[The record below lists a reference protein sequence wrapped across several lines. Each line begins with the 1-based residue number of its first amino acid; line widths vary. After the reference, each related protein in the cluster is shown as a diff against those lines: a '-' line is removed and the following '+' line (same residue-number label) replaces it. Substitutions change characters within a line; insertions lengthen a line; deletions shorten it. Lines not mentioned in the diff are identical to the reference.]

1 MQKILFVMVIQVHS
15 KNMEVDAAELEMMRR
30 LAEAFSTKNANIS
43 KENLV
48 VIVNFMEN
56 INT

>member
-15 KNMEVDAAELEMMRR
+15 ENMEVDAAELEMMRR
-30 LAEAFSTKNANIS
+30 LAEAFSTKNANTS

>member
-1 MQKILFVMVIQVHS
+1 MVIQVHS
-15 KNMEVDAAELEMMRR
+15 EKMEVDAAELEMMHR
-30 LAEAFSTKNANIS
+30 LAEAFSTKNANTS